1 MNRNGSSDQ
10 PHDASSSGIN
20 GTSDGKSAEPPSV
33 PSVQRT
39 SPLKMMVNLTEK
51 TKFVDGALPYVGY
64 GSERRSEDF
73 QRLVRRWV
81 VLVLLGFRSSMLAL
95 GPHASVLIHQK
106 LIEPQIH
113 TTNPLWLRQP
123 VLYHTYLLQLSQACL

>member
-10 PHDASSSGIN
+10 PHDASSSGTN
-20 GTSDGKSAEPPSV
+20 GTSDGKSAEPPLV

-39 SPLKMMVNLTEK
+39 SPLKMMVNITEK
-51 TKFVDGALPYVGY
+51 TRFVDGALPYLGY

-81 VLVLLGFRSSMLAL
+81 FLGLPGVSVLYACFQSSCF
-95 GPHASVLIHQK
+95 GPHK
-106 LIEPQIH
+106 FGPH
-113 TTNPLWLRQP
+113 TPESN
-123 VLYHTYLLQLSQACL
+123 